1 MSANRVGIGTIID
14 KTLRLYRLKGYHSTS
29 MDEVAQMCNI
39 RKPSLYHHFPSKEA
53 LGLAVLA
60 RVQEHFEQKVFHH
73 AYDEGQ
79 SPYKRMARLTH
90 ATEKYFFAGEGGCVV
105 GNFALE
111 TIDQNPA
118 FTELIRHYFD
128 TWAAAIAH
136 LLVAVMPIKD
146 ARRLAALY
154 VADIQGAIMMMR
166 VYRDR
171 GCLRR
176 VSALMNAHFS
186 DPSQGAR
193 A

>member
-1 MSANRVGIGTIID
+1 MSANRVGVNTIIA
-14 KTLRLYRLKGYHSTS
+14 KTLQLFRLKGYHSTS
-29 MDEVAQMCNI
+29 MDEVAQMCNM
-39 RKPSLYHHFPSKEA
+39 RKPSLYYHVPSKEA

-60 RVQEHFEQKVFHH
+60 RVQEHFEQEVFRH

-79 SPYKRMARLTH
+79 SPKKRMARLTR
-90 ATEKYFFAGEGGCVV
+90 ATEMYFFTGEGGCLV

-111 TIDQNPA
+111 TIDQNPV

-176 VSALMNAHFS
+176 VSALMTAHFS
-186 DPSQGAR
+186 DPSQGA
-193 A
+193 

>member
-1 MSANRVGIGTIID
+1 MSANRVGIDIIIA
-14 KTLRLYRLKGYHSTS
+14 KTLQLFRLKGYHSTS
-29 MDEVAQMCNI
+29 MDEVAQMCSI

-60 RVQEHFEQKVFHH
+60 RVQEHFEQTVFHH

-79 SPYKRMARLTH
+79 SPYKRMMRFTH
-90 ATEKYFFAGEGGCVV
+90 ATEKYFFAGKGGCMA

-118 FTELIRHYFD
+118 FTASIQNYFD

-136 LLVAVMPIKD
+136 LLVTVMPIKD
-146 ARRLAALY
+146 ARRLASRY

-166 VYRDR
+166 VYRNR
-171 GCLRR
+171 AYLRR

-186 DPSQGAR
+186 DPSQGA
-193 A
+193 

>member
-1 MSANRVGIGTIID
+1 MAANRVGIDTIIA
-14 KTLRLYRLKGYHSTS
+14 KTSALFRLKGYHSTS
-29 MDEVAQMCNI
+29 MDEVAQVCKM
-39 RKPSLYHHFPSKEA
+39 RKPSLYYHFPSKEA

-60 RVQEHFEQKVFHH
+60 RIQERFEQEVFRH

-79 SPYKRMARLTH
+79 SPKKRMARLTR
-90 ATEKYFFAGEGGCVV
+90 ATEKYFFAGEGGCLV

-136 LLVAVMPIKD
+136 VLVAVMPSKD
-146 ARRLAALY
+146 ARRLAAMY
-154 VADIQGAIMMMR
+154 VAEIQGAIMMMR

-171 GCLRR
+171 GRLRLVLAR
-176 VSALMNAHFS
+176 MNAYFS
-186 DPSQGAR
+186 NPTQGV
-193 A
+193 

>member
-1 MSANRVGIGTIID
+1 MAANRVGIDTIIA
-14 KTLRLYRLKGYHSTS
+14 KTSALFRLKGYHSTS
-29 MDEVAQMCNI
+29 MDEVAQVCKM

-60 RVQEHFEQKVFHH
+60 RIQERFEQEVFRH

-79 SPYKRMARLTH
+79 SPKKRMARLTR

-136 LLVAVMPIKD
+136 VLVAVMPSKD
-146 ARRLAALY
+146 ARRMAALY
-154 VADIQGAIMMMR
+154 VAEIQGAIMMMR

-171 GCLRR
+171 GRLRLVLAR
-176 VSALMNAHFS
+176 LNAHFS
-186 DPSQGAR
+186 DPTQGV
-193 A
+193 

>member
-1 MSANRVGIGTIID
+1 MSANRVGIEVIIA
-14 KTLRLYRLKGYHSTS
+14 KTLQLYRLKGYHSTS
-29 MDEVAQMCNI
+29 MDDVAQECNI
-39 RKPSLYHHFPSKEA
+39 RKPSLYHHFASKEA
-53 LGLAVLA
+53 LGLAVLD
-60 RVQEHFEQKVFHH
+60 RVQEHFEVRVFRH
-73 AYDEGQ
+73 AYDESL
-79 SPYKRMARLTH
+79 SPQKRMARLTH

-118 FTELIRHYFD
+118 FIELIRKYFD

-136 LLVAVMPIKD
+136 LLVTVMPIKA
-146 ARRLAALY
+146 ARRLASQY

-171 GCLRR
+171 SCLRR
-176 VSALMNAHFS
+176 VSVLMNTHFS
-186 DPSQGAR
+186 DPSQGTR